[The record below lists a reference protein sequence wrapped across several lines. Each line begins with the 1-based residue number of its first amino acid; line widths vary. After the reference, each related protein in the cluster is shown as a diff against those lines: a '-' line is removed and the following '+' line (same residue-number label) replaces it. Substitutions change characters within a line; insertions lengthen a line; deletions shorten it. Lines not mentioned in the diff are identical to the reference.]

1 MPDNKKVSAPIR
13 MSAEMLEKVQLA
25 SEKTG
30 ISQADILR
38 LCLSIGLEDLRRINY
53 DLASTILNASRQ
65 QQETHLKVAEQM
77 GNESSLSTAAR
88 GAPQPVKYPAGRRR
102 NNQG

>member
-1 MPDNKKVSAPIR
+1 MSDSKKVSAPIR
-13 MSAEMLEKVQLA
+13 MSAEMLEKVQQA

-53 DLASTILNASRQ
+53 DLTGVILNASRQ
-65 QQETHLKVAEQM
+65 QQETHLKVAEDE
-77 GNESSLSTAAR
+77 GNAPSHSTPAH
-88 GAPQPVKYPAGRRR
+88 GVHSVKYHAGRRR
-102 NNQG
+102 N